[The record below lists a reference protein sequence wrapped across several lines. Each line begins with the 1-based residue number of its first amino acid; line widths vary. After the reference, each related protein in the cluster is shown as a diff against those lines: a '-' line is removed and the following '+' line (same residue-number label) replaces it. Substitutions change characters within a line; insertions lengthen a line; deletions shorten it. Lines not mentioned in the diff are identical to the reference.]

1 MIDKISLLARNYL
14 HKNGLYEDP
23 RIRDIRSFIQTEY
36 SIPSDEVEHIAY
48 SQIRPFVE
56 YKLSFLDKNIAEDMK
71 KVFEESNQHS
81 LKSGDN
87 DEIIVKRIERR
98 NGEVIHKKIGT
109 FKMNSHII
117 YLDFVSEIEG
127 ERPQPSPQSEKIL
140 SLLDDYFQER

>member
-23 RIRDIRSFIQTEY
+23 QIRDIRSFIQTEY

-98 NGEVIHKKIGT
+98 NGEVIQKKIGT
-109 FKMNSHII
+109 VKMNSHII